1 MVYLTFAGLLI
12 CFTEMEIKVEIESS
26 YPHEVEKAERVLVKV
41 ARDHELIIHPVVDE
55 DRSKDFIEGVDLT
68 EMLLSGVISVTLG
81 LLANTIVKI
90 LKKDKKED
98 SISVIERTREIE
110 IIDLESGTRVRL
122 KESERKE
129 TKG

>member
-1 MVYLTFAGLLI
+1 MICLTFAGLLI
-12 CFTEMEIKVEIESS
+12 CLAEREIKVEIQSS
-26 YPHEVEKAERVLVKV
+26 YPHEVEKAEGVLVKV
-41 ARDHELIIHPVVDE
+41 AQNHELIIHPVVDE

-81 LLANTIVKI
+81 LLANEIVKI

-110 IIDLESGTRVRL
+110 IIDLESGTRGQAKRQ
-122 KESERKE
+122 
-129 TKG
+129 